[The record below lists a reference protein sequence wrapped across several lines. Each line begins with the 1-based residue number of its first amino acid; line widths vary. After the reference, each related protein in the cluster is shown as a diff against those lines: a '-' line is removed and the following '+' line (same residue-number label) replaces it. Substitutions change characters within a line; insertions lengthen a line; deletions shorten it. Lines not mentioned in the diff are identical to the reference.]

1 MEAKTIVEA
10 ESVVQPGATIQLQ
23 TLDPTPLEGTI
34 KLQEKPSAL
43 GGYSIIY
50 KGKWVRGEKESL
62 VCVKWLQMN
71 PADEAVRGLSKE
83 GRLQR
88 VRQTHP

>member
-1 MEAKTIVEA
+1 MIMDP
-10 ESVVQPGATIQLQ
+10 ESVVQPGAAIQQ
-23 TLDPTPLEGTI
+23 PGRTPTPLEGTI

-50 KGKWVRGEKESL
+50 KAKWIRGEEESL

-71 PADEAVRGLSKE
+71 PGDDAVRGLSKE

-88 VRQTHP
+88 